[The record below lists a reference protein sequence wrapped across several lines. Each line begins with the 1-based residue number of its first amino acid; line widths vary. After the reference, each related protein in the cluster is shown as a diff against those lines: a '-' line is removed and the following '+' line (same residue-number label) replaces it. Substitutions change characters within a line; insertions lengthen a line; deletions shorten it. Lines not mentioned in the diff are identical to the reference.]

1 NNKTSFNNNNNNKYL
16 LNPIRRINS
25 YQPSLTRRFIIRD
38 GKLIEQDNN
47 KLDINRK
54 RRLTF
59 HNLNYQLNQIDT
71 LSIYETPKHDFNQYR
86 NNSFR
91 LINDYDSNL
100 LTTINNQSDMQIN
113 QNSNTNQSF
122 FQVSIIYLSIY
133 ILELLFFLLIIL
145 FNSILS
151 IELFIY
157 NHIK

>member
-1 NNKTSFNNNNNNKYL
+1 LHKNNSFTTIYNYNNKTSFNNNNNNKYL

-122 FQVSIIYLSIY
+122 FQ
-133 ILELLFFLLIIL
+133 
-145 FNSILS
+145 
-151 IELFIY
+151 
-157 NHIK
+157 